1 MMSNCPGLLRSAW
14 RETLNKKSSN
24 RADVSVIIPA
34 YQSADT
40 IGRALRSV
48 AAQTLKPR
56 EVIVVDDGSTDCTH
70 DAALAVNDDMNN
82 IDLLVTRQDNAGA
95 GAARNNA
102 ISSASGEFI
111 AFLDADD
118 EWLPEKISGSLEKLR
133 QGGNR
138 LVAHNGFIVENN
150 KEIYLDIA
158 ARFRAVAENPF
169 PAFYRRGFIS
179 TSSVVTR
186 RRDVLAVGGFDESL
200 IVGQDFDLWLK
211 LLAPPGTK
219 FHVFDQAL
227 TRYHISPDSI
237 TSRTRQRLI
246 NTLDIADRHAKTLR
260 GHTRFPLFSLWFRIF
275 AVHWEAIATYLA
287 VGRPWNCLSVLLGLP
302 VQILRLTLKYL
313 GRGR

>member
-1 MMSNCPGLLRSAW
+1 MEL
-14 RETLNKKSSN
+14 
-24 RADVSVIIPA
+24 ADVSVIIPA

-56 EVIVVDDGSTDCTH
+56 EVIVVDDGSTDSTR
-70 DAALAVNDDMNN
+70 DAALAVNNDMNN
-82 IDLLVTRQDNAGA
+82 IDLLVTRQNNAGA
-95 GAARNNA
+95 GAARNTA
-102 ISSASGEFI
+102 ISRARGEFI

-118 EWLPEKISGSLEKLR
+118 EWLPEKISGSLEQL
-133 QGGNR
+133 QQTGNR

-150 KEIYLDIA
+150 NEVYLDIA

-211 LLAPPGTK
+211 LLSTPGTK
-219 FHVFDQAL
+219 FQVFDEAL
-227 TRYHISPDSI
+227 TRYHISPESI

-260 GHTRFPLFSLWFRIF
+260 GHSRFPLFSLWFRIF
-275 AVHWEAIATYLA
+275 AVHWEAIATYVA
-287 VGRPWNCLSVLLGLP
+287 VGTPWNCLSVLIGLP
-302 VQILRLTLKYL
+302 AQLLTLTLKYL
-313 GRGR
+313 RRGP